1 MRKKRRDPHTKIN
14 HLIKYQTNGPSSDK
28 MSSPL
33 SPPSATNNNIATN
46 TCEQQIHRKGN
57 HQWHPLGGEG
67 RQTGVGVS
75 DNHGRSCPTS
85 RPYSFRG
92 GEVTGGGGWK
102 KAGDKEG
109 RREGESEPNKGRR
122 KLDEKRWREGAKRGK
137 KGERERAKTG
147 KYEVRERKKR
157 SKKEER
163 EGES

>member
-1 MRKKRRDPHTKIN
+1 MGHQATRWALPFPLPLQQTTTSQRTLASNRFIAKATTSDILWAGRAGRRVW
-14 HLIKYQTNGPSSDK
+14 
-28 MSSPL
+28 
-33 SPPSATNNNIATN
+33 A
-46 TCEQQIHRKGN
+46 CQIT
-57 HQWHPLGGEG
+57 
-67 RQTGVGVS
+67 TGVRVQQAAHTPFGVE
-75 DNHGRSCPTS
+75 RL
-85 RPYSFRG
+85 R
-92 GEVTGGGGWK
+92 GGGWK

-157 SKKEER
+157 LKKEER